1 MAGLIERTPAGQVF
15 AAQFVPDPHA
25 HRRRVWSRASLAK
38 SFDGLGGG
46 RDARGTHFVRIA
58 PWRGPR
64 HHHGVHGQA
73 PALFP
78 AELKALRFQASSCGH
93 WAATSDTAAGSGDA
107 IRKTM
112 RRFFVNPSFGSCI
125 LMWRKQR
132 SAGFQP
138 AALFQSTRALI
149 LANTV
154 LHRALLRVKKTALRQ
169 IKTLLVSGGGRKF
182 PAQVSRPPPLSVL
195 EATENP

>member
-64 HHHGVHGQA
+64 HHHGVRGQA

-78 AELKALRFQASSCGH
+78 AELKALRFQASSCGY
-93 WAATSDTAAGSGDA
+93 WVATSDTAAGIGDA

-112 RRFFVNPSFGSCI
+112 RRFFVNP
-125 LMWRKQR
+125 LVWKQYPHLAKATER
-132 SAGFQP
+132 GFSTRSPVPKHKSAGTCGHRSP
-138 AALFQSTRALI
+138 SRVAA
-149 LANTV
+149 
-154 LHRALLRVKKTALRQ
+154 
-169 IKTLLVSGGGRKF
+169 G
-182 PAQVSRPPPLSVL
+182 
-195 EATENP
+195 